1 MLIELKSSA
10 TDPMNTPSRMLQRF
24 KETLILKPNSR
35 IALQSALIT
44 ANTDYYLN
52 LVGNWK
58 INGTTLDILF
68 SADGANDYWTYKTN
82 EAVPKYYRPATG
94 GVWFIWNTPPTSIDD
109 LPDTTAT
116 TNFATNTL
124 IINSSTYLKPATDRV
139 MTRHSITDHSVVKQE
154 ENTIMVNITNFPINS
169 RNSSGN
175 TDNHIATIPLLNDLN
190 DTAESLNFYEPF
202 NPTAH
207 SLDNEAELNMNF
219 LEVELLNPDGT
230 QRTDLLHPTQLTLR
244 ITNEISSN

>member
-10 TDPMNTPSRMLQRF
+10 IDPMNTPSRMLQRF

-35 IALQSALIT
+35 IALHSALIS
-44 ANTDYYLN
+44 ANTDYFIN

-58 INGTTLDILF
+58 INGSTTEITF
-68 SADGANDYWTYKTN
+68 TATGANDYWTYKTT
-82 EAVPKYYRPATG
+82 EDIPSYYRPATG
-94 GVWFIWNTPPTSIDD
+94 GAWFIYDTEPTTIQQAPSAN
-109 LPDTTAT
+109 AT
-116 TNFATNTL
+116 TNFVTNTL
-124 IINSSTYLKPATDRV
+124 IINTSTYYKPATSRV
-139 MTRHSITDHSVVKQE
+139 IARHSLADKSVVKE
-154 ENTIMVNITNFPINS
+154 EDDTIMINITNFPINS

-175 TDNHIATIPLLNDLN
+175 TDNHIATMPLLTDLN
-190 DTAESLNFYEPF
+190 NISNSTQFYEPY

-219 LEVELLNPDGT
+219 IEVELLNTDGT
-230 QRTDLLHPTQLTLR
+230 QRTDLIHPTQITLR